1 MGAWNA
7 FFSGQL
13 TAAAAFA
20 GLLFV
25 SLSVNQ
31 KRILEIERLA
41 DRGLEAL
48 VMLLLVILAASA
60 ALVPGQPLRLV
71 GGEIGAAGLIV
82 IFQMLRLQQLYMPAT
97 EETYRRRASRL
108 MWVNRLA
115 VGAIAAAGVLLLVT
129 GDLRSLYL
137 APVGMLLSF
146 VGAGM
151 SAWVLLIEINR

>member
-1 MGAWNA
+1 LGAWNA

-31 KRILEIERLA
+31 KRILEVERLA

-48 VMLLLVILAASA
+48 ALLLLVVLSASA

-71 GGEIGAAGLIV
+71 GGEIGAIGLV
-82 IFQMLRLQQLYMPAT
+82 AFDAVLRLQRLYMPAT
-97 EETYRRRASRL
+97 EEVYRRRAMRL
-108 MWVNRLA
+108 VWMNRVA
-115 VGAIAAAGVLLLVT
+115 VGAISAAGVLLLVT
-129 GDLRSLYL
+129 GDARSLYL
-137 APVGMLLSF
+137 APVGMLLAF
-146 VGAGM
+146 VAAGM